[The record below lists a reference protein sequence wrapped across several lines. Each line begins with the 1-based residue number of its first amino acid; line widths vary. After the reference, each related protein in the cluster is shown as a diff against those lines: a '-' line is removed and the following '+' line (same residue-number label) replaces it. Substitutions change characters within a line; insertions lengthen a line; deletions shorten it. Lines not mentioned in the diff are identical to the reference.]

1 MGDRDDHRFATRA
14 VSWGEDPA
22 SSDVGDVVSPI
33 HLTSTYAVPGIDS
46 EFELDEADPDAGE
59 FLYGRLSNPTRH
71 AAEKRLAALEGG
83 AHGLAFASGTAA
95 ISTLFFATVTPGDH
109 IVAFDD
115 LYAGTRRMLE
125 SLFRDR
131 LGVDVSFVD
140 ATDAGNVA
148 DAMRPE
154 TELVYMETPTNP
166 LLHLCDLDAIA
177 EIAHAGDALLGVDN
191 TFCSPFLQSPLAL
204 GADVVA
210 HSTTKYLNGHSD
222 AIGGALVLDDDD
234 LAETCYHLQRV
245 LLGNAMA
252 PFDAYLTL
260 RGIKTLPMRMRQ
272 HEANAREIAAFLDD
286 HPLVEAVH
294 YPGLESHPQHE
305 LATEQMA
312 GYGGVLSFELA
323 GEMDDAAAFLEALS
337 TFTLAVS
344 LGGVESLVELPAGM
358 THEPIPKAE
367 REELG
372 ITDTLVRMS
381 VGVEA
386 VEDLLADL
394 KRGFAAMRQL
404 SEQQLPA
411 ED

>member
-22 SSDVGDVVSPI
+22 SSEVGDVVSPI
-33 HLTSTYAVPGIDS
+33 HLSSTYAVPGIDE
-46 EFELDEADPDAGE
+46 EFKLDEADPDAGE

-71 AAEKRLAALEGG
+71 AAEKRLAALEDG

-95 ISTLFFATVTPGDH
+95 ISTLFFATLTPGDH
-109 IVAFDD
+109 VVAFDD

-125 SLFRDR
+125 TLFRDR
-131 LGVDVSFVD
+131 LTVDVSFVD

-148 DAMRPE
+148 DAMRRE
-154 TELVYMETPTNP
+154 TALVYMETPTNP
-166 LLHLCDLDAIA
+166 LLRCCDLAAIA
-177 EIAHAGDALLGVDN
+177 DVADAGDALLAVDN
-191 TFCSPFLQSPLAL
+191 TFPSPFLQRPLEL
-204 GADVVA
+204 GADIVA

-222 AIGGALVLDDDD
+222 SIGGALVLDDDD
-234 LAETCYHLQRV
+234 LAAECYHLQRV
-245 LLGNAMA
+245 LLGNTMA

-260 RGIKTLPMRMRQ
+260 RGMKTLPMRMRQ
-272 HEANAREIAAFLDD
+272 HEANAREIARFLDE
-286 HPLVEAVH
+286 HPKVETVH

-305 LATEQMA
+305 LASQQMA
-312 GYGGVLSFELA
+312 GYGGMLSFELD
-323 GEMDDAAAFLEALS
+323 GDMDDAAAFLEALT

-367 REELG
+367 REKLG

-394 KRGFAAMRQL
+394 ERGFAAMG
-404 SEQQLPA
+404 EFA
-411 ED
+411 EHRPSADD

>member
-22 SSDVGDVVSPI
+22 SSAVGDVVSPI
-33 HLTSTYAVPGIDS
+33 HLSSTYAVPGIDE
-46 EFELDEADPDAGE
+46 EFKLDEADPDAGE

-71 AAEKRLAALEGG
+71 AAEKRLAALEDG

-95 ISTLFFATVTPGDH
+95 ISTLFFATLTPGDH
-109 IVAFDD
+109 VVAFDD

-125 SLFRDR
+125 TLFRDR
-131 LGVDVSFVD
+131 LTVDVSFVD

-148 DAMRPE
+148 DAMRRE
-154 TELVYMETPTNP
+154 TALVYMETPTNP
-166 LLHLCDLDAIA
+166 LLRCCDLAAIA
-177 EIAHAGDALLGVDN
+177 DIADAGDALLAVDN
-191 TFCSPFLQSPLAL
+191 TFPSPFLQRPLEL
-204 GADVVA
+204 GADIVA

-222 AIGGALVLDDDD
+222 SIGGALVLDDDD
-234 LAETCYHLQRV
+234 LAAECYHLQRV

-260 RGIKTLPMRMRQ
+260 RGMKTLPMRMRQ
-272 HEANAREIAAFLDD
+272 HEANAREIARFLDE
-286 HPLVEAVH
+286 HPKVETVH

-305 LATEQMA
+305 LASQQMA
-312 GYGGVLSFELA
+312 GYGGMLSFELD
-323 GEMDDAAAFLEALS
+323 GDMDDAAAFLEALT

-367 REELG
+367 REKLG

-394 KRGFAAMRQL
+394 ERGFAAMG
-404 SEQQLPA
+404 EFA
-411 ED
+411 EHRPSADD